1 MTLNISESCSEGIHW
16 EVFLSFVSRFFF
28 IFSLILSIGEWSI
41 TVVVKT
47 LHILT

>member
-28 IFSLILSIGEWSI
+28 VYFPLYSQLESGQLLW
-41 TVVVKT
+41 
-47 LHILT
+47 